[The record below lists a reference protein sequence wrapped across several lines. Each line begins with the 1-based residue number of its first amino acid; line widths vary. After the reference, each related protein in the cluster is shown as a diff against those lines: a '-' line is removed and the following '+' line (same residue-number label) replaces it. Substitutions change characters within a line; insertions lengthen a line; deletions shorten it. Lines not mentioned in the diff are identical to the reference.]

1 MSTIER
7 RVAALETRVNDAPLT
22 AVEQRQRMDAFY
34 LAHGTTRERVL
45 AEYAS
50 EADYAYM
57 MMITPT
63 GSEKPLPDDGLTA
76 AERYMKM
83 IGR

>member
-7 RVAALETRVNDAPLT
+7 RLSALETRIKDTPLT
-22 AVEQRQRMDAFY
+22 ATEHRQQMDAFY

-50 EADYAYM
+50 EADYAYLM
-57 MMITPT
+57 MNAPT
-63 GSEKPLPDDGLTA
+63 GSEKPLPDGVTA
-76 AERYMKM
+76 EEKYLRM
-83 IGR
+83 IGK